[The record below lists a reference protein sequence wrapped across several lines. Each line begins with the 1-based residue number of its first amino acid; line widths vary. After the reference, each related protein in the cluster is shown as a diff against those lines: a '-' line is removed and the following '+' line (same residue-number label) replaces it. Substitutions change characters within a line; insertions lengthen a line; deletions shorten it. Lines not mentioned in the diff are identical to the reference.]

1 MSKREE
7 AVFEAD
13 QLTQQA
19 IAAAQAGDNEEAE
32 ELLRQATDLDPESAE
47 AWLWLA
53 RVVDDLPAKQTY
65 FQRVLEL
72 DPYNDRARLGL
83 DRVEEKLGVAG
94 RDGGGAQE
102 EADVYYC
109 TWHPDRETMLRCNRC
124 GRPMCPE
131 CAVRHPVGLRCKE
144 CIKDTRSPIY
154 NVAVRDY
161 LVASGVGL
169 ALSTVAGV
177 FVPLVTGF
185 GFLGWFLAIIVG
197 PSVGAGIADLM
208 GRVVRK
214 RGRGLGVVA
223 GICLV
228 LGVMIGGVIM
238 RQNLLGAVAFIFGL
252 QIGTIIYLVTAVGAA
267 IARLQ

>member
-1 MSKREE
+1 MSKREQ

-19 IAAAQAGDNEEAE
+19 IAAAQAGDNDEAE
-32 ELLRQATDLDPESAE
+32 ELLRQATELDPESAE

-53 RVVDDLPAKQTY
+53 RVVDDLPDKQTY

-72 DPYNDRARLGL
+72 DPYNDSARLGL
-83 DRVEEKLGVAG
+83 DRVEDKLGVDRLG
-94 RDGGGAQE
+94 DEPE
-102 EADVYYC
+102 EEVYYC

-144 CIKDTRSPIY
+144 CIKETRSPIY
-154 NVAVRDY
+154 SVAIRDY
-161 LVASGVGL
+161 LVAGGVGL

-177 FVPLVTGF
+177 FVPFITGF
-185 GFLGWFLAIIVG
+185 GFLGFFLALIVG

-214 RGRGLGVVA
+214 RGRGMGLVA

-228 LGVMIGGVIM
+228 LGVMIGGIIL
-238 RQNLLGAVAFIFGL
+238 RQNVLGALAFILRL
-252 QIGTIIYLVTAVGAA
+252 QIGTLIYLVAAVGAA
-267 IARLQ
+267 FARLQ

>member
-1 MSKREE
+1 MSSREQ

-32 ELLRQATDLDPESAE
+32 ELLRRATDLDPESGE

-53 RVVDDLPAKQTY
+53 RVVDDLQAKQTY

-72 DPYNDRARLGL
+72 DPYNDLAKLGL
-83 DRVEEKLGVAG
+83 DRVEEKLGVG
-94 RDGGGAQE
+94 GLDGEVE
-102 EADVYYC
+102 EEVVYC

-161 LVASGVGL
+161 LVAGGVGL

-177 FVPLVTGF
+177 FVPFITGF
-185 GFLGWFLAIIVG
+185 GFFGWFLAIIVG
-197 PSVGAGIADLM
+197 PSIGAGIADLM

-214 RGRGLGVVA
+214 RGRGMGLVA
-223 GICLV
+223 GVCLV
-228 LGVMIGGVIM
+228 LGVMIGGTIM
-238 RQNLLGAVAFIFGL
+238 RQDLLGAVAFIFGL

-267 IARLQ
+267 FARLR